1 MKSIYMN
8 RTAFGK
14 MGVALAAAALIAGAA
29 APGVLA
35 EEYTSQ
41 FTKTIDRSAA
51 PGSGSLKGNLTFT
64 VGVPAALPS
73 WADASDQLGT
83 AAQIQSPT
91 LTAAFT
97 GTGDSVNVPITFDS
111 DDFSAPGHYLFTL
124 QENAS
129 TITGLTTATD
139 SWYIRV
145 RVVNKNAEDPD
156 GTRVI
161 DRVEVVAPDGK
172 SKVSTVP
179 NTYTTHGLTVE
190 KKLAGDFADYRD
202 VFEFTIALEDPDLPD
217 MHMTSVTVKK
227 GDVEADF
234 SKITGETVT
243 FNADGTATVN
253 ENITG
258 GQKIEVTGLPKDTG
272 YTITEAGDKASGYTT
287 SWSGITASGPND
299 KTSGSQEMP
308 DADQM
313 VTVTNT
319 RNAPTPT
326 GLLLDAA
333 PYGIMLAAA
342 GAGGCL
348 LLRKRRD
355 D

>member
-35 EEYTSQ
+35 EAYTTEFEKS
-41 FTKTIDRSAA
+41 IDRSAA
-51 PGSGSLKGNLTFT
+51 PGSGSLKGNVTFT
-64 VGVPAALPS
+64 VGVLSALPT
-73 WADASDQLGT
+73 WADSTDKLGT

-97 GTGDSVNVPITFDS
+97 GTGDSVGVPITFNS
-111 DDFSAPGHYLFTL
+111 DDFDSVGYYFFTL
-124 QENAS
+124 KEDTSQ
-129 TITGLTTATD
+129 ITGLTTATD
-139 SWYIRV
+139 DWYIRV

-156 GTRVI
+156 GTLAI
-161 DRVEVVAPDGK
+161 DRIDVLTKDGED
-172 SKVSTVP
+172 KVGTVL

-202 VFEFTIALEDPDLPD
+202 VFEFTIALTDPDLPD

-243 FNADGTATVN
+243 FKADGTATVD
-253 ENITG
+253 EDITG

-287 SWSGITASGPND
+287 TWSGITASGAND

-308 DADQM
+308 DADQT